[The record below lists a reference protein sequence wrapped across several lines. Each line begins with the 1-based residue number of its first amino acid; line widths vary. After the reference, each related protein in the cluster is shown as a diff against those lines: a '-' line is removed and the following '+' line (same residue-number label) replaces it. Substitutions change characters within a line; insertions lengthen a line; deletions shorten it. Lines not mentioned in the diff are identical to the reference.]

1 MEKTA
6 STTTVV
12 KGSTSAATVDVD
24 LEALC
29 CPRCLQ
35 LLVPPVLQ
43 CAAGHLICS
52 SCHDNLPDKNK
63 CASCFIKCFFPT
75 SYSRCHAVEG
85 ILRSVRVACPNTIH
99 GCTAGKMLYHEKVEH
114 EKTCPSTA
122 DSGGLPRS
130 VVKMGPCGGDGSDVW
145 EMDLRGV
152 DRIIKVAVW
161 NRAVKVDVLSVMYE
175 RDGLENTDKWG
186 YAGHESELSEICLE
200 SDEYLTGV
208 KGHVGKY
215 YDTVVVRSLTFVS
228 NRHTYGPFGYTQG
241 KPFEL
246 LAAAGGRIVGFHGRS
261 REYLVALGT
270 YVKMDV

>member
-6 STTTVV
+6 STTTVI

-52 SCHDNLPDKNK
+52 SCHENLPDKNK
-63 CASCFIKCFFPT
+63 CVSCFVTRFVPT
-75 SYSRCHAVEG
+75 SYSRCHALEG
-85 ILRSVRVACPNTIH
+85 ILRSVRVACPNAIF

-114 EKTCPSTA
+114 EKTCPSIA
-122 DSGGLPRS
+122 DSGSLPRS
-130 VVKMGPCGGDGSDVW
+130 VVKMGPCGGDGGDVW

-152 DRIIKVAVW
+152 DRIIKVLVW
-161 NRAVKVDVLSVMYE
+161 NRAVKVDAISVCYE
-175 RDGLENTDKWG
+175 RDDLEKTDKWG
-186 YAGHESELSEICLE
+186 YPGYESKLSEICLE
-200 SDEYLTGV
+200 SDEYLTGI

-215 YDTVVVRSLTFVS
+215 YDTFVVRSLTFVS
-228 NRHTYGPFGYTQG
+228 NRHTYGPFGYEQG

-246 LAAAGGRIVGFHGRS
+246 SAAGGRIVGFHGRFGDD
-261 REYLVALGT
+261 LVALGT